1 MTPILARKQEMLIFV
16 IAFNLLLALLNAYAA
31 WHFWKLGRRMAKL
44 SQQLERLE
52 RRSHRLL
59 VSATR
64 DILQERQT
72 TGQLK
77 QQYRQL
83 RRQLQQLRQILLLLN
98 LAIRLRQ
105 RRVKGLRQVEIG
117 L

>member
-1 MTPILARKQEMLIFV
+1 MLIFV
-16 IAFNLLLALLNAYAA
+16 IAFNLLLALLNTYAA
-31 WHFWKLGRRMAKL
+31 WHFWKLGRRMAQL

-59 VSATR
+59 ASATR
-64 DILQERQT
+64 EILQEQQA
-72 TGQLK
+72 TGHLN

-83 RRQLQQLRQILLLLN
+83 RRQLQQLQQILLLLN
-98 LAIRLRQ
+98 LAMRLWQRCDKRLRQ
-105 RRVKGLRQVEIG
+105 VKIG